1 MENKENGAVGRGQSP
16 LSPNFTADQ
25 SSPVLNTSLAHLPD
39 YKQAQLREMTAI
51 IQEAVHPEKIIL
63 FGSHA
68 TGRWVE
74 HRYADKG
81 TLYEYT
87 SDYDLL
93 VITPA
98 GDSRPDYEVQDLIE
112 NRLAYKTPVTV
123 IVHDIEFINKMLSEG
138 QYFFSDIEQEG
149 IMLYDA
155 GNVPLA
161 ERRPLTNAE
170 AKTIA
175 KEYFDQWFE
184 SAKSFLKGAKYYLSE
199 SELKIGAFELH
210 QAAERTY
217 NAIILVFTGYKP
229 KTHNLDKLKRLA
241 KRFSETLDSVFPN
254 NSREEKHLFDLL
266 KRGYVDARYKKEYQI
281 SREELETLIDRVSQ
295 LQAIAGPLCLQ
306 KIESLDQ

>member
-1 MENKENGAVGRGQSP
+1 MENKSSRAVSGGHSP
-16 LSPNFTADQ
+16 QPPNFTQKPQ
-25 SSPVLNTSLAHLPD
+25 SLNTSLAHLPD
-39 YKQAQLREMTAI
+39 YKQAQLREITAI
-51 IQEAVHPEKIIL
+51 IKAAVDPEKIIL

-74 HRYADKG
+74 HRYEDKG
-81 TLYEYT
+81 TIYEYT

-149 IMLYDA
+149 ILLYDA
-155 GNVPLA
+155 GNIDLA

-175 KEYFDQWFE
+175 QEYYDQLFTGGEEYLLSSKLNFE
-184 SAKSFLKGAKYYLSE
+184 VGQFKVSAFN
-199 SELKIGAFELH
+199 LH

-217 NAIILVFTGYKP
+217 NAIILVHTGYKP
-229 KTHNLDKLKRLA
+229 KTHNLDKLKRLS
-241 KRFSETLDSVFPN
+241 KRFSEELDAVFPN
-254 NSREEKHLFDLL
+254 NTKEEKHLFDLL

-281 SREELETLIDRVSQ
+281 SKEELQTLIERIGK

-306 KIESLDQ
+306 KIDSFEK